1 MTTTVSCAA
10 EGWQR
15 MPALPEPN
23 GGMTCYAVG
32 EDIIIAGGTNWENDT
47 KNWLAKRWRFD
58 AKANSW
64 KPLPALPAPL
74 AYAAGDGDARGK
86 TFFTAGGSD
95 NGKSV
100 ASILQWQ
107 ADALPREVARLPQP
121 VTLAGACSANNR
133 LFVIGGAADIADFG
147 TVTAQ
152 CFEWRPGSKEPQHLP
167 DYPAG
172 ATALVTVAAAKG
184 HIFVFTGATWDAAT
198 KQVVN
203 RNAAF
208 AFDAKVGSWK
218 PICAYPFAARG
229 VTAVALSDKHIFLAG
244 GFKSAEVGFTDES
257 FIYDI
262 ASDRYKPV
270 VRLPLRSMVH
280 LVKTR
285 DWLWLLGGEDRQRH
299 RSAACWRIR
308 LSDLSF

>member
-1 MTTTVSCAA
+1 MATTVSSGAA
-10 EGWQR
+10 GWQQ

-32 EDIIIAGGTNWENDT
+32 EDIVVAGGTNWENDT

-58 AKANSW
+58 AKAKAW
-64 KPLPALPAPL
+64 KPLPPLSAPL
-74 AYAAGDGDARGK
+74 AYTAGGGL
-86 TFFTAGGSD
+86 FTAGGSE

-100 ASILQWQ
+100 ASILQWR
-107 ADALPREVARLPQP
+107 ADALPHEVARLSQP
-121 VTLAGACSANNR
+121 VTLVGASFTDGR
-133 LFVIGGAADIADFG
+133 LFIIGGAADIADFS

-152 CFEWRPGSKEPQHLP
+152 CFEWRPGTKEPQRLP

-172 ATALVTVAAAKG
+172 LTALVAVAASKG
-184 HIFVFTGATWDAAT
+184 RVFAFTGATWDAAT

-203 RNAAF
+203 RSAAF
-208 AFDAKVGSWK
+208 AFDLATRSWK
-218 PICAYPFAARG
+218 PITPYPFAARG
-229 VTAVALSDKHIFLAG
+229 VTAVALSEKQVFLAG
-244 GFKSAEVGFTDES
+244 GYKSAEEGFTDES
-257 FIYDI
+257 FLYDI
-262 ASDRYKPV
+262 ASDRYKPAA
-270 VRLPLRSMVH
+270 RLPIRSMVH

-308 LSDLSF
+308 LGGLLR